1 MHESAGLHAWKA
13 TSSDWFSPFSMK
25 RKSTRSRQLVELG
38 IEFVYSTR
46 ERIMKHA
53 VLATLDSNCSALAA
67 FLASESSSPK
77 K

>member
-1 MHESAGLHAWKA
+1 MHELAGLGAWKA
-13 TSSDWFSPFSMK
+13 TCSDWFSPISMK
-25 RKSTRSRQLVELG
+25 RMSTRSRQLVELG
-38 IEFVYSTR
+38 VEFVYSTR
-46 ERIMKHA
+46 QCIMKHA